1 MCVLNNNL
9 FVKLKKLQ
17 WIRKPEK
24 IKITSSHSMSITTE
38 HDSALVYTFEEN
50 EKVNVTIKSNELSY
64 GLGVIFNQDQGMM
77 LIKKDSFLEKTTTF
91 MGLTEVVRLNLID
104 ENQFSF
110 EKSSDE
116 IIFSNGNSEVVRLKF
131 KTIKESVS
139 ISILLFGKGSAN
151 ISF

>member
-38 HDSALVYTFEEN
+38 HDSALVYTFDED

-77 LIKKDSFLEKTTTF
+77 LIKKDNFLEKTTTF
-91 MGLTEVVRLNLID
+91 RGIKEVVKLNLVD

-110 EKSSDE
+110 EKCDDE
-116 IIFSNGNSEVVRLKF
+116 IVFSNGKYEIVRLKF
-131 KTIKESVS
+131 KSIKESVS
-139 ISILLFGKGSAN
+139 ICILLFGKGSAN

>member
-1 MCVLNNNL
+1 
-9 FVKLKKLQ
+9 
-17 WIRKPEK
+17 
-24 IKITSSHSMSITTE
+24 MSITTE
-38 HDSALVYTFEEN
+38 HDSALVYTFEED
-50 EKVNVTIKSNELSY
+50 EKVNVTIKSKDLEY

-77 LIKKDSFLEKTTTF
+77 LIKKENFLEKTTTF
-91 MGLTEVVRLNLID
+91 MALKEVVKLNLID

-110 EKSSDE
+110 EKCNDE

>member
-1 MCVLNNNL
+1 
-9 FVKLKKLQ
+9 
-17 WIRKPEK
+17 
-24 IKITSSHSMSITTE
+24 MSITTE
-38 HDSALVYTFEEN
+38 HDSALVYTFEED
-50 EKVNVTIKSNELSY
+50 EKVNVTIKSKDLEY

-77 LIKKDSFLEKTTTF
+77 LIKKENFLEKTTTF
-91 MGLTEVVRLNLID
+91 MALKEVVKLNLID

-110 EKSSDE
+110 EKCNDE
-116 IIFSNGNSEVVRLKF
+116 IIFSNGKCEVVRLKF